1 MHPLLIIRLLV
12 LLLLANG
19 TPMMAGRLLG
29 TRLAHPID
37 GGLEFLDGRAL
48 FGRSKTI
55 RGVVLAIL
63 VTIAGAPLVGF
74 SWRIGLLT
82 SSLAMAGDL
91 FSSFCKRRLGLTPS
105 SPAVGLDQVPEAL
118 FPLLACTGPLS
129 LTLADVAAGVVIFF
143 VGELLL
149 SRLLYAFDLRDRPY

>member
-1 MHPLLIIRLLV
+1 MHPLLILRLLV

-19 TPMMAGRLLG
+19 TPMLAGRLLDG
-29 TRLAHPID
+29 RLAHPLD
-37 GGLEFLDGRAL
+37 GGRDFVDGRAL

-55 RGVVLAIL
+55 RGVALAIA
-63 VTIAGAPLVGF
+63 VTIAGAPLIGL

-82 SSLAMAGDL
+82 GSLAMAGDL
-91 FSSFCKRRLGLTPS
+91 FSSFCKRRLGLAPS
-105 SPAVGLDQVPEAL
+105 SPAVGLDQVPESL
-118 FPLLACTGPLS
+118 FPVLGCASPLS
-129 LTLADVAAGVVIFF
+129 LTLADVIAGVAIFF